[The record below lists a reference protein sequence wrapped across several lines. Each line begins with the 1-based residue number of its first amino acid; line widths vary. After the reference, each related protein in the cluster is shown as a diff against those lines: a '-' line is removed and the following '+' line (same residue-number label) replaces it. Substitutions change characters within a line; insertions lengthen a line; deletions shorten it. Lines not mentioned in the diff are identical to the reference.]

1 MRSNS
6 ISSLVFGQMLQEQ
19 VVERLCIPVLVVKEQ
34 LEEAGKTWADGG
46 EWPEK
51 PLLPQQEQHRSH
63 GLPVV
68 TTAEPHE
75 RSFGCS
81 FVTVQ
86 RKEWISS
93 VGRQTFFV
101 VCATSLRKWGGE
113 KWSMQQFG
121 MNTNIKLHPAVF
133 LFLTH
138 YLLHIQM
145 IMHNKQHTNEIL
157 LPWASLTVMRLI
169 FDTTRLTDSSMF
181 MENLCL
187 NNCPYGNEQRSCF
200 AS

>member
-19 VVERLCIPVLVVKEQ
+19 VVESLCIPVLVVKEQ

-46 EWPEK
+46 EWREK

-68 TTAEPHE
+68 TTAEQHGVSAVLLLLYRG
-75 RSFGCS
+75 RSELAQWAG
-81 FVTVQ
+81 
-86 RKEWISS
+86 KL
-93 VGRQTFFV
+93 FFV

-157 LPWASLTVMRLI
+157 LPWASLTMMRLI